1 MGLTAAVASLAKALP
16 LHKTGS
22 NVHVHVIIIVVVVVV
37 VFVVSMAASGSSV
50 HQSVHLA
57 GTCFIVIL
65 QAFFINYSL
74 LLFDKRPTVGAT
86 CILYFVCP
94 ATTRK

>member
-1 MGLTAAVASLAKALP
+1 MGLTAAVTSLAKALP

-50 HQSVHLA
+50 HLA
-57 GTCFIVIL
+57 GWHLFYRHFTSIFHKLQFIV
-65 QAFFINYSL
+65 
-74 LLFDKRPTVGAT
+74 V
-86 CILYFVCP
+86 
-94 ATTRK
+94 

>member
-37 VFVVSMAASGSSV
+37 VVVFVVSMAASGSSV
-50 HQSVHLA
+50 HLA
-57 GTCFIVIL
+57 GWHLFYRHFTSIFHKLQFIV
-65 QAFFINYSL
+65 
-74 LLFDKRPTVGAT
+74 V
-86 CILYFVCP
+86 
-94 ATTRK
+94 

>member
-50 HQSVHLA
+50 HLA
-57 GTCFIVIL
+57 GWHLFYRHFTSIFHKLQFIV
-65 QAFFINYSL
+65 
-74 LLFDKRPTVGAT
+74 V
-86 CILYFVCP
+86 
-94 ATTRK
+94 

>member
-50 HQSVHLA
+50 RTSVHLA
-57 GTCFIVIL
+57 GWHLFYRHFTSIFHKLQFIV
-65 QAFFINYSL
+65 
-74 LLFDKRPTVGAT
+74 V
-86 CILYFVCP
+86 
-94 ATTRK
+94 

>member
-22 NVHVHVIIIVVVVVV
+22 NVHVHVIIVVVVVV

-50 HQSVHLA
+50 RPSVHLA
-57 GTCFIVIL
+57 GWHLFYRHFTSIFHKLQFIV
-65 QAFFINYSL
+65 
-74 LLFDKRPTVGAT
+74 V
-86 CILYFVCP
+86 
-94 ATTRK
+94 